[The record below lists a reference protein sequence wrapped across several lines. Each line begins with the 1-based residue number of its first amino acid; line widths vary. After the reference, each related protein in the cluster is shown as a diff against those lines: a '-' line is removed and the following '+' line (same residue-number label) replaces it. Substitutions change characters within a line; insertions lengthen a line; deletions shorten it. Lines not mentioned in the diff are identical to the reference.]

1 MYLCLNLG
9 HKYNKHIHP
18 FEICFINLFLLTH
31 FNIFKNIFL
40 KTITCLTILHSAYE
54 EQPELQLIKAEH
66 LFLGKKIEYITFKR
80 YFMKNI
86 FALTLASTISLCALA
101 APTYKS
107 LEVHA
112 PKPGETQYKPA
123 ELTPDKI
130 RALSL
135 KSPEVRTE
143 AERLLISKIIGSK
156 LSDSSIGALGITN
169 ELSTAARNF
178 SGVLDVILTR
188 ANIILDKSTKT
199 DAKEVAKT
207 ELKLAAEIGKLN
219 VLNEKEAKAAE
230 VLTAI
235 INMPAE
241 KASMITFKNNLLSK
255 LKSRQKDTSIKEL
268 IIEASDGLAATGRKL
283 DWEKLRRCL
292 GLVA

>member
-1 MYLCLNLG
+1 
-9 HKYNKHIHP
+9 
-18 FEICFINLFLLTH
+18 
-31 FNIFKNIFL
+31 
-40 KTITCLTILHSAYE
+40 
-54 EQPELQLIKAEH
+54 
-66 LFLGKKIEYITFKR
+66 
-80 YFMKNI
+80 MKNI
-86 FALTLASTISLCALA
+86 FALTLASTISLSALA
-101 APTYKS
+101 APTYKPI
-107 LEVHA
+107 EVHA

-143 AERLLISKIIGSK
+143 TERLLISKIIGSK
-156 LSDSSIGALGITN
+156 LSNSSIGALGITN

-178 SGVLDVILTR
+178 SGVLDIILTR
-188 ANIILDKSTKT
+188 ANIIVDKSTKT
-199 DAKEVAKT
+199 EAKEVAKT
-207 ELKLAAEIGKLN
+207 ELKLAAEIGKLD
-219 VLNEKEAKAAE
+219 VINEKEVKAAE

-268 IIEASDGLAATGRKL
+268 IIEASDGLAATGKKI
-283 DWEKLRRCL
+283 DWEQLRKCL
-292 GLVA
+292 GLV

>member
-1 MYLCLNLG
+1 
-9 HKYNKHIHP
+9 
-18 FEICFINLFLLTH
+18 
-31 FNIFKNIFL
+31 
-40 KTITCLTILHSAYE
+40 
-54 EQPELQLIKAEH
+54 
-66 LFLGKKIEYITFKR
+66 
-80 YFMKNI
+80 MKNI
-86 FALTLASTISLCALA
+86 FALTLASTISLSALA
-101 APTYKS
+101 APTYKPI
-107 LEVHA
+107 EVHTT
-112 PKPGETQYKPA
+112 KPGETQYKPA

-143 AERLLISKIIGSK
+143 TERLLISKIIGSK
-156 LSDSSIGALGITN
+156 LSNSSIGALGITN

-178 SGVLDVILTR
+178 SGVLDIILTR
-188 ANIILDKSTKT
+188 ANIIVDKSTKT
-199 DAKEVAKT
+199 EAKEVAQT
-207 ELKLAAEIGKLN
+207 ELKLAAEIGKLD
-219 VLNEKEAKAAE
+219 VINEKEVKAAE